1 MVRVQHLAV
10 GLIGWALVVGLA
22 AGCTAED
29 GSQSSSDRSPSAAPS
44 GASDDE
50 SFQPTDDDRAAIR
63 ALLEARAT
71 ALSDGDREAFMAT
84 VDRVNGDLVHQQ
96 QLLFDNLQ
104 KLPVAE
110 ISYTVDDG
118 AGFVAAEV
126 EGDDPVFRPRVFE
139 QVRLNIDELPVTN
152 IIENTFVR
160 RGQGWLL
167 GAESKPGEH
176 ETDHEAQWRPWAGAV
191 PLAVARSGS
200 LLVVVDR
207 RRNEFG
213 PALAR
218 EMVGYIRF
226 AARALGVDP
235 SYDVLVDATTVGDP
249 IGVSTVDGEQA
260 AAATL
265 TVTHFGVD
273 DEEDP
278 RYAGTRI
285 KVNPD
290 QADRVV
296 SDTQVMRHELTHFLT
311 VRRLAAAPIWVT
323 EGLAEWV
330 STAPSTLGELVIT
343 DASVIEDALA
353 APHRLPTDGRW
364 GQDPTTDYLVAR
376 AAISHVVES
385 FGVAKVFEMGR
396 AYARIAGDDPDQKSD
411 RALRRVL
418 GITEAQ
424 LVTATWEA
432 LATLRRG

>member
-1 MVRVQHLAV
+1 VVRVHHLAV
-10 GLIGWALVVGLA
+10 WVIAWTLVVGLV
-22 AGCTAED
+22 AGCD
-29 GSQSSSDRSPSAAPS
+29 GSKSSSDQSLSAAPS
-44 GASDDE
+44 NASDDE

-63 ALLEARAT
+63 AVLEARAT
-71 ALSDGDREAFMAT
+71 AVSEGYRDAFMAT
-84 VDRVNGDLVHQQ
+84 VDTVNGDLVHQQ

-104 KLPVAE
+104 KLPVTE
-110 ISYTVDDG
+110 IGYTVDDG

-139 QVRLNIDELPVTN
+139 QVRLDIDSLPVTN
-152 IIENTFVR
+152 ILENTFVR
-160 RGQGWLL
+160 RDGTWLL

-176 ETDHEAQWRPWAGAV
+176 ETDHESQSRPWAGAI
-191 PLAVARSGS
+191 PIAVARSGR

-207 RRNEFG
+207 RRNDVG
-213 PALAR
+213 RALAR

-249 IGVSTVDGEQA
+249 IGVSSVDSEQA
-260 AAATL
+260 AAATI

-278 RYAGTRI
+278 DYAGTRI

-290 QADRVV
+290 RADRVV
-296 SDTQVMRHELTHFLT
+296 SDTQVMRHELTHYLT
-311 VRRLAAAPIWVT
+311 VRRLEATPIWVT

-330 STAPSTLGELVIT
+330 STAPSSLDDLVIT
-343 DASVIEDALA
+343 DPSVIDTALN
-353 APHRLPTDGRW
+353 APKRLPTDGRW

-376 AAISHVVES
+376 AAMSRVVET
-385 FGVAKVFEMGR
+385 FGMAKVFEMGR
-396 AYARIAGDDPDQKSD
+396 AYARVPGDDADQKTD
-411 RALRRVL
+411 RVLRRVL

-424 LVTATWEA
+424 LVTATWDGLE
-432 LATLRRG
+432 TLRRE